1 MIRVVEARGAFGLDA
16 ARALF
21 RAYAAGEPD
30 DLCLAGFAAEVA
42 GLPGA
47 YAPPAGRLLLA
58 LDGATAVGCVAL
70 APGPSAGE
78 AEIRRLYVAPGH
90 RGAGAGRALAEAALQ
105 AARAEGYQAVALE
118 TRAHMDAARALY
130 HSLGFTLRGR
140 EGTVQHMTLAL
151 ARAREDAR

>member
-1 MIRVVEARGAFGLDA
+1 VIRVIEAQDAPALEA

-30 DLCLAGFAAEVA
+30 ELCLAGFAAEVA

-58 LDGATAVGCVAL
+58 RDDGRAVGCIGL
-70 APGPSAGE
+70 APGPAAGE

-90 RGAGAGRALAEAALQ
+90 RGTGAGRALAEAALA
-105 AARAEGYQAVALE
+105 AARAAGYSAVTLE
-118 TRAHMDAARALY
+118 TRDHMDAARALY
-130 HSLGFTLRGR
+130 RRLGFTDRGR
-140 EGTVQHMTLAL
+140 DGPILRMSCAL
-151 ARAREDAR
+151 ASAEEDA